1 GITLTNDKQLHIG
14 KIDEQLKEVELEDH
28 VKVPQHLTKEA
39 SAYYPAF
46 YTFLDKVFDHI
57 VFDKID
63 EDLPTIEDEHQNQIV
78 IDRIRNILSLIRF
91 DLTECFQMT
100 SERQFIT

>member
-1 GITLTNDKQLHIG
+1 MSGVHHSFGSSLKVYGDRGITLTNDKQLHIG

-46 YTFLDKVFDHI
+46 YTFLDKVCDHI

-78 IDRIRNILSLIRF
+78 IDRIRNI
-91 DLTECFQMT
+91 
-100 SERQFIT
+100 